1 MVEEV
6 FVTGSLVW
14 HLHIGGQV
22 IRTTAEHPFYAHEK
36 GWVNANQL
44 AIGDWLLAE
53 NGHWLI
59 LDDLLDT
66 GEYET
71 VYNCRVAD
79 HHTYFVGTEEWGF
92 AVWAH
97 NACHG
102 HHSDPKFMGGKV
114 NQPLTKIGAKKHQ
127 QLHKDLNNHLA
138 NYKDGAGSTMRPSST
153 NSGMKIRDT
162 FSRGDRLQAMADFY
176 KGSGAKYTQAAKDFF
191 KQHPGLK

>member
-6 FVTGSLVW
+6 FVTESLVW

-44 AIGDWLLAE
+44 AVGDWLLAE

-66 GEYET
+66 GEYEA

-92 AVWAH
+92 SVWAH
-97 NACHG
+97 NACSRTSG
-102 HHSDPKFMGGKV
+102 NNAASVVGR
-114 NQPLTKIGAKKHQ
+114 AKHQ
-127 QLHKDLNNHLA
+127 QFSDTMKNKGNLGETRLA
-138 NYKDGAGSTMRPSST
+138 NGKRADGLKLNKDG
-153 NSGMKIRDT
+153 SGGIVYELKPNNPRAIA
-162 FSRGDRLQAMADFY
+162 RGQKQVADYAAQLQQE
-176 KGSGAKYTQAAKDFF
+176 KGGIWRGIVIKY
-191 KQHPGLK
+191 